1 MNNIENIDLFKRGFK
16 DGEIKVLTGT
26 DPVNKPVSNDYEMGW
41 MCGIDDAN
49 TFLYGS
55 NWQEYLK
62 ERIKS
67 ESDYR
72 VLLLN
77 NICGSKS
84 IIRDS
89 IKHLKLEDLQK
100 LLIFGGDVNE

>member
-1 MNNIENIDLFKRGFK
+1 MNRIENFDLFKRGFK

-41 MCGIDDAN
+41 MYGINEAN

-67 ESDYR
+67 ESDYKG
-72 VLLLN
+72 LLLN
-77 NICGSKS
+77 NISGSNSGIRES
-84 IIRDS
+84 IR
-89 IKHLKLEDLQK
+89 HLKLEDLQK
-100 LLIFGGDVNE
+100 LLIFGGDDNE